1 MLQQSKGFIINASF
15 IKLSTDKK
23 VGSFLLPIKGKMDTR
38 YKKFWPM
45 ANRCCQFYI
54 FLHVLC
60 LIIEGVKFKKI
71 SDLL

>member
-1 MLQQSKGFIINASF
+1 
-15 IKLSTDKK
+15 
-23 VGSFLLPIKGKMDTR
+23 MDTR

-60 LIIEGVKFKKI
+60 LIIEGLIEKSQIFYKLHYKYGI
-71 SDLL
+71 KEKSLQFAICYAK